1 MLVTLV
7 APTLYPTAEA
17 QAQETTQCTLKRD
30 QNRGPIPENIYYK
43 SSDDSSHS
51 IAGSRIEQAVRGWN
65 GCKAS
70 TPEMH
75 HATDEN
81 PAPKGARVWTI
92 VRGTYD
98 YFKVDLNRRNR
109 CSDTEYGQPRTIRV
123 YQDAPTNICGEN
135 GEYLH
140 KSLMHEMGHTIGL
153 HHITEVGPEHPDYA
167 NAQACRA
174 TKAMMTDVSLDV
186 RELSEEVDCK
196 FAHEFLRDDH
206 PVDCAETPDHEDC
219 TEDDDDDDD
228 DGGGGGNPDIECSG
242 TDAGG
247 CRPDRDDDDDGTGAC
262 AFPAPGCPGYC
273 DLNPFHRDC
282 SPDCTLFPGDPRCGD
297 VTWDVCWGRFE
308 DTDGDGEL
316 ECVPAAYLRVGGD
329 GKDPVVI
336 TAASAPSR
344 SYRIRLEH
352 AGKLG
357 VKLTGMKR
365 DFDCKLYESAP
376 LPSSDTPDAV
386 RDSTSTWSCTNR
398 GGARDDSLEKSLPAG
413 IHTLSV
419 YPFYGGRGDY
429 TLTLSY
435 AANPLPSP
443 IARILPFT
451 SEVTTSSSSTFRF
464 TLAESAKVSVLIS
477 GMTADFDCRVG
488 PKSKCS
494 NNRGT
499 LDDTWSGALG
509 PATHS
514 LTVFPHNGASG
525 LFKLAVYRTGE
536 TPPSHDS
543 DADGDEDEED
553 GNDDTGSDDDENE
566 GEEEDED
573 TGGGDGEEDDGDTG
587 DSEEDDGD
595 TDEGEDDDDDEPEP
609 TPEPDPTPAPTVDPP
624 GAPTVRGSV
633 VRQTQTV
640 TWTEPATN
648 GGAITRYQMAVRNS
662 ASHPWR
668 WATAGSPSGSSNFA
682 PTVRSWSVTT
692 PAGLLR
698 HYRVRAT
705 NSAGDG
711 EWSAHVEL
719 RSETSPP
726 PPPPPDPDPD
736 PDPDPV
742 PPPPAAKPGAPTL
755 TASVARQTH
764 RLSWTAAP
772 STIPITGYQM
782 QTRNSSLH
790 GWRFTSAGS
799 PSPSSSFGPSVR
811 SWRVTTPPG
820 MHRQYRVRGRNAS
833 GYGSWSNVVSLTSAG
848 GSDAL
853 DRLRGAGDNDDG
865 DDDGD
870 GRTDGCSDPSDPT
883 VDDSLPPC

>member
-1 MLVTLV
+1 MSAANGNRTAVTLADCV
-7 APTLYPTAEA
+7 ALEK
-17 QAQETTQCTLKRD
+17 EVKRFCE
-30 QNRGPIPENIYYK
+30 QNP
-43 SSDDSSHS
+43 
-51 IAGSRIEQAVRGWN
+51 
-65 GCKAS
+65 
-70 TPEMH
+70 
-75 HATDEN
+75 
-81 PAPKGARVWTI
+81 
-92 VRGTYD
+92 
-98 YFKVDLNRRNR
+98 
-109 CSDTEYGQPRTIRV
+109 
-123 YQDAPTNICGEN
+123 
-135 GEYLH
+135 
-140 KSLMHEMGHTIGL
+140 
-153 HHITEVGPEHPDYA
+153 
-167 NAQACRA
+167 
-174 TKAMMTDVSLDV
+174 
-186 RELSEEVDCK
+186 
-196 FAHEFLRDDH
+196 
-206 PVDCAETPDHEDC
+206 
-219 TEDDDDDDD
+219 DDDRCD
-228 DGGGGGNPDIECSG
+228 DGGGGGNPDIDCAG

-247 CRPDRDDDDDGTGAC
+247 CRPGRGDDDDDTDAC
-262 AFPAPGCPGYC
+262 AFPKPGCPGYC

-282 SPDCTLFPGDPRCGD
+282 PANCTLFPGDPRCGD
-297 VTWDVCWGRFE
+297 VTVDVCWGKFE

-316 ECVPAAYLRVGGD
+316 ECVPREYLRVGGD

-336 TAASAPSR
+336 TAASASSR
-344 SYRIRLEH
+344 SYRIRLDH
-352 AGKLG
+352 PGKLG
-357 VKLTGMKR
+357 VKLTGMNR

-376 LPSSDTPDAV
+376 PPSSDAPDAATG
-386 RDSTSTWSCTNR
+386 STQTSRCTNR
-398 GGARDDSLEKSLPAG
+398 GGTRDDSLEKSLPAG
-413 IHTLSV
+413 THRLSV
-419 YPFYGGRGDY
+419 YPFTGGTGNY

-435 AANPLPSP
+435 AADPLPSP

-464 TLAESAKVSVLIS
+464 TLTESAKVSVLIS

-488 PKSKCS
+488 PKSECS

-499 LDDTWSGALG
+499 LDDTWSGTLG
-509 PATHS
+509 AATHS
-514 LTVFPHNGASG
+514 LTVYPQTGASG

-536 TPPSHDS
+536 TPPSHGT
-543 DADGDEDEED
+543 DADEGDDAEEDEED
-553 GNDDTGSDDDENE
+553 GDDEDGGE
-566 GEEEDED
+566 GEDED
-573 TGGGDGEEDDGDTG
+573 ADAGDGEEDDGDT
-587 DSEEDDGD
+587 DDGD
-595 TDEGEDDDDDEPEP
+595 EEDGDADDGEEEGDDELEPE
-609 TPEPDPTPAPTVDPP
+609 PEPDPTPAPTVSPP
-624 GAPTVRGSV
+624 GVPTVTGSV

-640 TWTEPATN
+640 GWTEPTTN

-668 WATAGSPSGSSNFA
+668 WTTAGSPSGSSNFG

-711 EWSAHVEL
+711 QWSAHVEL
-719 RSETSPP
+719 RSETH

-736 PDPDPV
+736 PDPDPE

-782 QTRNSSLH
+782 QTRNSSRH

-811 SWRVTTPPG
+811 AWRVTTPPG

-848 GSDAL
+848 GSGAL
-853 DRLRGAGDNDDG
+853 DGLSGAADSDDG

-883 VDDSLPPC
+883 VDNNLPPC